1 MGVLG
6 VEGFGFWQP
15 EPFRGRFGVL
25 LLFLALSLRTHRL
38 MSFAL
43 VFSVT
48 RSLSLS
54 LSLPLFFPSLA
65 LWWSAYLSLPF
76 CIMCMKFAA

>member
-54 LSLPLFFPSLA
+54 LSLSRSFSL
-65 LWWSAYLSLPF
+65 LSLCGGLRIF
-76 CIMCMKFAA
+76 RSLFVLCA